1 MGKIIINVDWL
12 PNNYAAAPENSEIAC
27 VVTAKSLDE
36 LKKEMEEA
44 QDLYDQLLEEKAEKD
59 KAKLFEAYK
68 KSKRSL
74 DEIVD
79 FMKGK
84 ADL

>member
-1 MGKIIINVDWL
+1 MYSQTEGRVNVM
-12 PNNYAAAPENSEIAC
+12 ARKA
-27 VVTAKSLDE
+27 LDVRIRIERQEKRILKLKQE
-36 LKKEMEEA
+36 LEEA
-44 QDLYDQLLEEKAEKD
+44 QDEYEKLLQEKAEAD
-59 KAKLFEAYK
+59 REKLFEAYK
-68 KSKRSL
+68 KSRRSL

>member
-1 MGKIIINVDWL
+1 MFLQTDRGANVMARKALDIGIRLERQEKKIL
-12 PNNYAAAPENSEIAC
+12 
-27 VVTAKSLDE
+27 KLRQE
-36 LKKEMEEA
+36 LEEA
-44 QDLYDQLLEEKAEKD
+44 QDLYEKLLEEKAEAD
-59 KAKLFEAYK
+59 KEKLFEAYK

-79 FMKGK
+79 FMKGR

>member
-1 MGKIIINVDWL
+1 MARKALDIGIRLERQEKKIL
-12 PNNYAAAPENSEIAC
+12 
-27 VVTAKSLDE
+27 KLRQE
-36 LKKEMEEA
+36 LEEA
-44 QDLYDQLLEEKAEKD
+44 QDLYEKD
-59 KAKLFEAYK
+59 REKLFEAYK

-84 ADL
+84 ADV

>member
-1 MGKIIINVDWL
+1 MARKALDIGIRLERQEKKIL
-12 PNNYAAAPENSEIAC
+12 
-27 VVTAKSLDE
+27 KLRQE
-36 LKKEMEEA
+36 LEEA
-44 QDLYDQLLEEKAEKD
+44 QDLYEKLLQEKAEAD
-59 KAKLFEAYK
+59 REKLFEAYK

-84 ADL
+84 ADI

>member
-1 MGKIIINVDWL
+1 MARKALDIRIRIERQEKKIL
-12 PNNYAAAPENSEIAC
+12 
-27 VVTAKSLDE
+27 KLKQE
-36 LKKEMEEA
+36 LEEA
-44 QDLYDQLLEEKAEKD
+44 QDEYEKLLQEKAEAD
-59 KAKLFEAYK
+59 REKLFEAYK
-68 KSKRSL
+68 KSRRSL

>member
-1 MGKIIINVDWL
+1 MNVMARKVLDVRIRIERQEKKIL
-12 PNNYAAAPENSEIAC
+12 
-27 VVTAKSLDE
+27 KLKQE
-36 LKKEMEEA
+36 LEEA
-44 QDLYDQLLEEKAEKD
+44 QDEYEKLLQEKAEAD
-59 KAKLFEAYK
+59 REKLFEAYK
-68 KSKRSL
+68 KSRRSL

>member
-1 MGKIIINVDWL
+1 MARKALDSGIRLERQEKKIL
-12 PNNYAAAPENSEIAC
+12 
-27 VVTAKSLDE
+27 KLRQE
-36 LKKEMEEA
+36 LEEA
-44 QDLYDQLLEEKAEKD
+44 QDLYEKLLEEKAEAD
-59 KAKLFEAYK
+59 REKLFEAYK

-84 ADL
+84 ADI

>member
-1 MGKIIINVDWL
+1 MARK
-12 PNNYAAAPENSEIAC
+12 A
-27 VVTAKSLDE
+27 LDVRIRIERQEKRILKLKQE
-36 LKKEMEEA
+36 LEEA
-44 QDLYDQLLEEKAEKD
+44 QDEYEKLLQEKAEAD
-59 KAKLFEAYK
+59 REKLFEAYK
-68 KSKRSL
+68 KSRRSL

>member
-1 MGKIIINVDWL
+1 MARKALDIGIRLERQEKKIL
-12 PNNYAAAPENSEIAC
+12 
-27 VVTAKSLDE
+27 KLRQE
-36 LKKEMEEA
+36 LEEA
-44 QDLYDQLLEEKAEKD
+44 QDLYEKLLEEKAEAD
-59 KAKLFEAYK
+59 REKLFEAYK

-84 ADL
+84 ADI

>member
-1 MGKIIINVDWL
+1 MARKALDIGIRLERQEKKIL
-12 PNNYAAAPENSEIAC
+12 
-27 VVTAKSLDE
+27 KLRQE
-36 LKKEMEEA
+36 LEEA
-44 QDLYDQLLEEKAEKD
+44 QDLYEKLLEEKEEADRE
-59 KAKLFEAYK
+59 KLFEAYK

-84 ADL
+84 ADI

>member
-1 MGKIIINVDWL
+1 MARKALDIGIRLERQEKKIRKL
-12 PNNYAAAPENSEIAC
+12 RQ
-27 VVTAKSLDE
+27 E
-36 LKKEMEEA
+36 LEEA
-44 QDLYDQLLEEKAEKD
+44 QDLYEKLLEEKAEAD
-59 KAKLFEAYK
+59 REKLFEAYK

-84 ADL
+84 ADI

>member
-1 MGKIIINVDWL
+1 MARKALDVRIRIERQEKKIL
-12 PNNYAAAPENSEIAC
+12 
-27 VVTAKSLDE
+27 KLKQE
-36 LKKEMEEA
+36 LEEA
-44 QDLYDQLLEEKAEKD
+44 QDEYEKLLQEKAEAD
-59 KAKLFEAYK
+59 REKLFEAYK
-68 KSKRSL
+68 KSRRSL

>member
-1 MGKIIINVDWL
+1 MARKALDSRIRIERQEKKIL
-12 PNNYAAAPENSEIAC
+12 
-27 VVTAKSLDE
+27 KLRQE
-36 LKKEMEEA
+36 LEEA
-44 QDLYDQLLEEKAEKD
+44 QDQYEKLLQEKAEAD
-59 KAKLFEAYK
+59 KEKLFEAYK
-68 KSKRSL
+68 KSRRSL

>member
-1 MGKIIINVDWL
+1 MARKALDIGIRLERQEKKIL
-12 PNNYAAAPENSEIAC
+12 
-27 VVTAKSLDE
+27 KLRQE
-36 LKKEMEEA
+36 LEEA
-44 QDLYDQLLEEKAEKD
+44 QDLYEKLLEEKEEADRE
-59 KAKLFEAYK
+59 KLFEAYK

-79 FMKGK
+79 FMKGR